1 MSNNFGRTFFK
12 GVFGRTFFKG
22 VFGRTFSKGS
32 KIFSILKKTINLKKI
47 EMFQKQIMK
56 NI

>member
-1 MSNNFGRTFFK
+1 MSNN
-12 GVFGRTFFKG
+12 FGRTFFKG